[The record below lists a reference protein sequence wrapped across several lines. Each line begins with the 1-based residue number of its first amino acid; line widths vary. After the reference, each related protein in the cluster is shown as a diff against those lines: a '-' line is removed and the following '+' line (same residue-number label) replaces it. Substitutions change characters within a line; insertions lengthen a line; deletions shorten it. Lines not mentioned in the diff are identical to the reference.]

1 MPPSRPFR
9 LLHVE
14 DDDDHHELLR
24 LALQAA
30 GPHVELA
37 RAHTGQ
43 EAIECFESASPF
55 EGGLA
60 PDLVVLDLR
69 IPAPDGHEVLG
80 FVKRDPRLRRIPVIV
95 LTSSAGTGDIRQAL
109 DGAANAYVVKPTTAA
124 DFERFAAELRAFWEG
139 WHEPDPD
146 RDASALV

>member
-37 RAHTGQ
+37 RARTGQ
-43 EAIECFESASPF
+43 EAIGCLGASSPF

-69 IPAPDGHEVLG
+69 IPAPNGHEVLDV
-80 FVKRDPRLRRIPVIV
+80 VKRDPRLRRIPVVV
-95 LTSSAGTGDIRQAL
+95 LSSSAGTGDIQQAL
-109 DGAANAYVVKPTTAA
+109 DRAANAYVVKPTTAEE
-124 DFERFAAELRAFWEG
+124 FERFATELRAFWEG

-146 RDASALV
+146 RDVDALA